1 MKKLILSTFVLLAAL
16 CFGQMPKPVW
26 ELNFTEGDFDAIT
39 STGSKQFKVIAMAK
53 EKMEWGPGR
62 LGGKA
67 LYFKNDVN
75 CKEKP
80 IASIEIPATEHFD
93 FSKPFTAM
101 CWFKPDTGLKGTMQ
115 YTIFGNTPSDYGP
128 GFRMLYGWGSLRAT
142 MGQGAPKTGGGF
154 AVPPSKVKVARGTWN
169 HIAISNDGN
178 MLRIYYNGIEVASTD
193 KKIYPVAKAR
203 PFSIG
208 SYNHYAYGYNGGI
221 CEFKLFDVAL
231 TSEQILTIAKE
242 L

>member
-1 MKKLILSTFVLLAAL
+1 MKGILFLLACLAL
-16 CFGQMPKPVW
+16 GAAGLEPMPLW
-26 ELNFTEGDFDAIT
+26 NFKMDEGDFNALK
-39 STGSKQFKVIAMAK
+39 STGKRTFSAIVRAQDKL
-53 EKMEWGPGR
+53 EWVEGR

-67 LYFKNDVN
+67 LYFHNDVN

-80 IASIEIPATEHFD
+80 MATLEIPTAEHYD

-101 CWFKPDTGLKGTMQ
+101 CWFKPDAGLKGNLQ
-115 YTIFGNTPSDYGP
+115 YTVFGNTPSDYGP
-128 GFRMLYGWGSLRAT
+128 GFRLLYGWGSLRAT
-142 MGQGAPKTGGGF
+142 MGQGTAKTGSDF
-154 AVPPSKVKVARGTWN
+154 TVSASKVKVAKGAWN

-178 MLRIYYNGIEVASTD
+178 MLRIFYNGIEVASTD
-193 KKIYPVAKAR
+193 NKIYPVKAR

-208 SYNHYAYGYNGGI
+208 SYNHYAYGFNGGI

-231 TSEQILTIAKE
+231 TPEQILTIAKE

>member
-1 MKKLILSTFVLLAAL
+1 MKRVFFSIVVMFTVL

-26 ELNFTEGDFDAIT
+26 ELNLNEGDFDAIA
-39 STGSKQFKVIAMAK
+39 STGSRQFKAIAMAR
-53 EKMEWGPGR
+53 EKLEWGPGH

-67 LYFKNDVN
+67 LYLKNDLN
-75 CKEKP
+75 GKEKP
-80 IASIEIPATEHFD
+80 VASIEIPASEHFD

-101 CWFKPDTGLKGTMQ
+101 CWFKPDAGLKGNLQ
-115 YTIFGNTPSDYGP
+115 YTVFGNTPSDYGP
-128 GFRMLYGWGSLRAT
+128 GFRLLYGWGSLRAT
-142 MGQGAPKTGGGF
+142 MGQGTAKTGSDF
-154 AVPPSKVKVARGTWN
+154 TVSASKVKVAKGAWN

-178 MLRIYYNGIEVASTD
+178 MLRIFYNGIEVASTD
-193 KKIYPVAKAR
+193 KKIYPVKAR

-208 SYNHYAYGYNGGI
+208 SYNHYAYGFNGGI

-231 TSEQILTIAKE
+231 TPEQILTIAKE